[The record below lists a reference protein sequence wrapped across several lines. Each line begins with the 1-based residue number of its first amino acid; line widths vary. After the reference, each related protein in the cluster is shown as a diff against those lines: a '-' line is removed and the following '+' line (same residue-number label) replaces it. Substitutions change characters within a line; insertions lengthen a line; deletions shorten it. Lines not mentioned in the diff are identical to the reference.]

1 MVGNELF
8 QNRARQFLSQ
18 DSRKKGETKK
28 LLSIESLFFKC
39 QISTTYIEYGTCFFF
54 KQENLAVEQ
63 RIKKETEERKP
74 INQGY

>member
-28 LLSIESLFFKC
+28 LIYIERLSSKC
-39 QISTTYIEYGTCFFF
+39 KISTTYIE
-54 KQENLAVEQ
+54 
-63 RIKKETEERKP
+63 
-74 INQGY
+74 